1 MKNFLKNI
9 IFISLFM
16 TLGLNADIKSDIST
30 QFTTRLDA
38 ALQVVNNKELTK
50 EQRNEG
56 IIKAIKPMFDFEL
69 MAKLSIGRAWKKL
82 DSSTKKEFI
91 ATYVKRMEKSYS
103 NKIDEYTDE
112 KVVIEDLK
120 QPKPNKAVLI
130 TYLASK
136 NDKLTMYYKFYH
148 PKKPKPNKDEWLI
161 YDVVI
166 AGVSIIKADRAQF
179 SEVLKSH
186 DINYLMEQMKK

>member
-1 MKNFLKNI
+1 MKRVLKNI
-9 IFISLFM
+9 IFMSLFLA
-16 TLGLNADIKSDIST
+16 LGLSADIKSDIST

-38 ALQVVNNKELTK
+38 ALQVVNNKEFTK
-50 EQRNEG
+50 EQRNQG
-56 IIKAIKPMFDFEL
+56 IIDAIKPMFDFEL

-82 DSSTKKEFI
+82 DKDTKKRFI
-91 ATYVKRMEKSYS
+91 DTYVKRMEKSYS

-112 KVVIEDLK
+112 KIIIEDFK

-130 TYLASK
+130 TYLSSK
-136 NDKLTMYYKFYH
+136 NDKITMDYKFYH
-148 PKKPKPNKDEWLI
+148 PRKQKENKDKWLI

-186 DINYLMEQMKK
+186 DINYLMEQMSK